1 MPSFKYQEGKSSLF
15 GAIKRPF
22 VALEMYSAKLHRWTA
37 FKEVL
42 ADTGADICL
51 LPRFMG
57 NLLIEDATTG
67 VYKRIR
73 GIVPN
78 TFLNGF
84 IHDLKIK
91 IANKEFTAPVFIADS
106 EDVTPILG
114 RAKALDLFKVC
125 FDGSFISI
133 EEK

>member
-15 GAIKRPF
+15 GTIKRPF
-22 VALEMYSAKLHRWTA
+22 VAFEIYSTKLHRWIA

-57 NLLIEDATTG
+57 NLIVEDVTTG
-67 VYKRIR
+67 LHKRIR
-73 GIVPN
+73 GVVPN
-78 TFLNGF
+78 TYLSGF
-84 IHDLKIK
+84 IHDLRIR
-91 IANKEFTAPVFIADS
+91 IRDKEFTAPVFIADS

-114 RAKALDLFKVC
+114 RAKAMDLFKVF
-125 FDGSFISI
+125 FDGSFTSF